1 MKKNN
6 NRYLIH
12 RIELEKLKLKIW
24 QLVVIAKLLDFLV
37 QMLSQ

>member
-1 MKKNN
+1 MNENN
-6 NRYLIH
+6 QRYLIH
-12 RIELEKLKLKIW
+12 RIKLEKLKLKIW